1 MKAERSLELLIV
13 TALMFSFT
21 SASASSNGFGDRFFP
36 YGTNYAL
43 PQFTNG
49 DDRAFEV
56 QYSFKYILF
65 DCEKSQLIPPIKC
78 STDDGKGLNVYFSFT
93 GEFDFYLGSRESGPV
108 VNRTS
113 NPVFHMRWDI
123 LEKKSSDY
131 IEWYDIGFEHRSDGQ
146 VVSADLQDSNPA
158 SPTFGQYLT
167 EIELQNGNHEYFD
180 TLSRGAW

>member
-1 MKAERSLELLIV
+1 MEIEGSQKLLLV
-13 TALMFSFT
+13 TVFMFSTT
-21 SASASSNGFGDRFFP
+21 SAVASSNEFGDRFFP
-36 YGTNYAL
+36 YETNYAI

-56 QYSFKYILF
+56 QCSFKYILF

-78 STDDGKGLNVYFSFT
+78 STADGKGLNVYFSFT

-113 NPVFHMRWDI
+113 NPAFHMRWDI
-123 LEKKSSDY
+123 LEKKGSDY
-131 IEWYDIGFEHRSDGQ
+131 IEWYDIGIEHRSDGQ
-146 VVSADLQDSNPA
+146 VVSADLKDSNPA

-167 EIELQNGNHEYFD
+167 EIELQNGNHED
-180 TLSRGAW
+180 Q